1 MSLRAVSINGWIALR
16 FLSTVACSMIVSG
29 AMNVIPGTIENTD
42 QIREGVDYLR
52 AADPRFE
59 AVVAVTG
66 QPPLRRR
73 AGGLEGLLNTVVGQQ
88 VSKASAEAIWQRMTG
103 LFAPFDPN
111 VLAHADDEALREAGL
126 SRPKMRTVRAVS
138 RAILDGELVFD
149 DLAVLD
155 DEGVHAVLT
164 AIKGIGPWTADIY
177 LLACLGRCDAWPAGD
192 LALQIA
198 AHEGLGLE
206 ARPDAKAMAEI
217 SGAWQPWRGVA
228 ARLLWA
234 YYSATRSRDVAP

>member
-1 MSLRAVSINGWIALR
+1 M
-16 FLSTVACSMIVSG
+16 
-29 AMNVIPGTIENTD
+29 PETIENAE
-42 QIREGVDYLR
+42 QIREGVACLC
-52 AADPRFE
+52 AADPRFD

-103 LFAPFDPN
+103 LFAPFDPG
-111 VLAHADDEALREAGL
+111 VLANADDDALRAAGL

-138 RAILDGELVFD
+138 QAILDGALVFD
-149 DLAVLD
+149 DLAMLD
-155 DEGVHAVLT
+155 DDGVHTVLT

-177 LLACLGRCDAWPAGD
+177 LLSCLGRCDAWPAGD

-198 AHEGLGLE
+198 AHEALELE
-206 ARPDAKAMAEI
+206 ARPDVKGMVALGER
-217 SGAWQPWRGVA
+217 WQPWRGVA

-234 YYSATRSRDVAP
+234 YYSATRARDVMP

>member
-1 MSLRAVSINGWIALR
+1 MSG
-16 FLSTVACSMIVSG
+16 T
-29 AMNVIPGTIENTD
+29 MNTMLETIENTD
-42 QIREGVDYLR
+42 QIREGVDFLC
-52 AADPRFE
+52 AADPRFD

-111 VLAHADDEALREAGL
+111 VLAYADDDALREAGL

-138 RAILDGELVFD
+138 QAILDGALVFE
-149 DLAVLD
+149 DLAALD
-155 DEGVHAVLT
+155 DGDVHRVLT

-198 AHEGLGLE
+198 AHEALALE
-206 ARPDAKAMAEI
+206 ARPDVKAMADI
-217 SGAWQPWRGVA
+217 STPWQPWRGVA

>member
-1 MSLRAVSINGWIALR
+1 MTG
-16 FLSTVACSMIVSG
+16 SMVVSG
-29 AMNVIPGTIENTD
+29 TMSAMLETIENAD
-42 QIREGVDYLR
+42 QICEGVNFLC

-59 AVVAVTG
+59 TVVAVTG

-103 LFAPFDPN
+103 LFAPFDPI
-111 VLAHADDEALREAGL
+111 VLASADDEALREAGL

-138 RAILDGELVFD
+138 QAILDGELVFD
-149 DLAVLD
+149 DLAGLD
-155 DEGVHAVLT
+155 DEGVHTVLT

-177 LLACLGRCDAWPAGD
+177 LLACLGRIDAWPAGD

-198 AHEGLGLE
+198 AHEALALE
-206 ARPDAKAMAEI
+206 ARPDAKTMMEI
-217 SGAWQPWRGVA
+217 STAWQPWRGVA